1 MATTPESVSPAVAG
15 EILSPETGGFSGK
28 PHSHGA
34 VPVPGDSR
42 GERLRSFE
50 LADFVVPTGREEEW
64 RFTPLDRLRHLH
76 EDDGPG
82 EGSVS
87 VEVDAAPEVLVETL
101 ARGDARLGR
110 AGAPADR
117 GAARAWNAFEKATVV
132 SVPSEAVT
140 SRPTTVTVLGDGVE
154 SGAAF
159 GHLLVEVREFAQ
171 AVVVLDHVGSAT
183 YADNVEFVVG
193 DSASL
198 TVVIVNDWADDTVHL
213 SQHSVTVG
221 RDAKFR
227 SIAVGFGGDLA
238 RVSSEARF
246 TAPGSE
252 IEMLG
257 LYFADADQHLEH
269 RLFVDHAVP
278 HCKSNV
284 VYKGALQGEEAH
296 TVWIGDVLIR
306 AKAEGTETFEV
317 NRNLVL
323 TDGVRADS
331 VPNLEIE
338 TGEIVGAGHASATG
352 RFDDEQLFYL
362 QSRGIPA
369 DEAKRLVVRGFF
381 ADVITKIGIPDVRDR
396 LLAQV
401 ERELEGAVR

>member
-1 MATTPESVSPAVAG
+1 MSTTPETVTPSVAG

-42 GERLRSFE
+42 GERLRSFD
-50 LADFVVPTGREEEW
+50 LADFAVPTGREEEW

-76 EDDGPG
+76 EDDGAG
-82 EGSVS
+82 TGTVT
-87 VEVDAAPEVLVETL
+87 VEVDAAPEVTVETVD
-101 ARGDARLGR
+101 RGDTRLGR
-110 AGAPADR
+110 GGEPSDR
-117 GAARAWNAFEKATVV
+117 VAARAWSAFEKATVLT
-132 SVPSEAVT
+132 VPAEAVAG
-140 SRPTTVTVLGDGVE
+140 RPTTVSVRGTGVD
-154 SGAAF
+154 SGTAF
-159 GHLLVEVREFAQ
+159 GHLLVDVQPFAR
-171 AVVVLDHVGSAT
+171 AVVVLDHTGSAT
-183 YADNVEFVVG
+183 YADNVELVVG
-193 DSASL
+193 DSAEL
-198 TVVIVNDWADDTVHL
+198 TVVVVNDWADDTVHL
-213 SQHSVTVG
+213 SQQSLRLG
-221 RDAKFR
+221 RDAKLR
-227 SIAVGFGGDLA
+227 SIAVGFGGDVA

-252 IEMLG
+252 VEMLG
-257 LYFADADQHLEH
+257 LYFADAHQHLEH

-284 VYKGALQGEEAH
+284 VYKGALQGDEAH

-306 AKAEGTETFEV
+306 AEAEGTETFEL

-323 TDGVRADS
+323 TDGARADS

-362 QSRGIPA
+362 QSRGIPE
-369 DEAKRLVVRGFF
+369 DEARRLVVRGFF
-381 ADVITKIGIPDVRDR
+381 ADVINKIGIPEVRDR

-401 ERELEGAVR
+401 EQELEGAVH